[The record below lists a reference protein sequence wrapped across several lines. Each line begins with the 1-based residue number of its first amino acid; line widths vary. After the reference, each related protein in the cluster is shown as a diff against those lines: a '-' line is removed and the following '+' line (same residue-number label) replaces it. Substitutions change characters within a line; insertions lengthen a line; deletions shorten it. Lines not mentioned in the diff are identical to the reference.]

1 MVVYQEKRVPG
12 RIILSAVVLIGI
24 GVAVF
29 CATSCHPG
37 PPRFSPLPPEVIS
50 IEGYASLRLTRGG
63 ETAKSR
69 LSFIFVLPDRG
80 RIEALD
86 PLGRTI
92 SILLMD
98 NEEAFLVLPSKKAY
112 WRAGRD
118 EALAKLLGFE
128 LSPKEITDILSGNAD
143 AMSGW
148 ELEQDGQGRT
158 VRGERDS
165 LRFDVKQFFGKSA
178 LPQLLALS
186 RGGEKGSLRIIRLN
200 FNQPLK
206 DAVFERAFLWDE
218 AYRPTT
224 WAEME
229 KWLKDEN

>member
-1 MVVYQEKRVPG
+1 MVVHQEKKAPVRT
-12 RIILSAVVLIGI
+12 IISAIILIGI
-24 GVAVF
+24 GAAIF
-29 CATSCHPG
+29 CLISCHPG
-37 PPRFSPLPPEVIS
+37 TPRFSPLPPEVIS
-50 IEGYASLRLTRGG
+50 IEGYASLKLTRGG

-69 LSFIFVLPDRG
+69 VSFVFVLPDRG
-80 RIEALD
+80 RVEALD
-86 PLGRTI
+86 PFGRTV

-112 WRAGRD
+112 WRAGRE

-128 LSPKEITDILSGNAD
+128 LNPKEITDILSGKAD
-143 AMSGW
+143 EMSGW
-148 ELEQDGQGRT
+148 DIERDGQGRT

-165 LRFDVKQFFGKSA
+165 LRFEVRQFFGQSA

-186 RGGEKGSLRIIRLN
+186 RGGEKGTLKILRLN

-206 DAVFERAFLWDE
+206 GAVFERAFLRDE
-218 AYRPTT
+218 AYRPAT

-229 KWLKDEN
+229 KWLRDEN